1 MNESDIHPRS
11 SNIDTLPHKTTMA
24 TNSKAIP
31 LYRSILRAHAKYLPP
46 EMRGLGDEY
55 VKTEFRLFRTV
66 TDETQLVG
74 FYKEWDQYVNHVL
87 ETARAKNVQAAGIVN
102 DGSVGTG
109 GGTDDLYKFGA
120 HLESNVEMTD
130 EQKAQLSKLKEEA
143 YNTHK

>member
-1 MNESDIHPRS
+1 
-11 SNIDTLPHKTTMA
+11 MA
-24 TNSKAIP
+24 TNPTKAIP

-55 VKTEFRLFRTV
+55 VKKEFRLFRTV
-66 TDETQLVG
+66 TDETQLDG

-102 DGSVGTG
+102 DGSIGVGGVG
-109 GGTDDLYKFGA
+109 GRDDLYKFGA

-130 EQKAQLSKLKEEA
+130 EQKA
-143 YNTHK
+143 